1 MIREIPPFSK
11 VYKIYCKRSSSG
23 GSRYNGH
30 IPRIGGIRMTT
41 AAMKGEETM
50 TDYQFKT
57 IIKMVLA
64 IARKTK
70 DASAIIKELE
80 KLLPENERETE
91 EE

>member
-1 MIREIPPFSK
+1 
-11 VYKIYCKRSSSG
+11 
-23 GSRYNGH
+23 
-30 IPRIGGIRMTT
+30 MTT

-50 TDYQFKT
+50 TDYQFKV